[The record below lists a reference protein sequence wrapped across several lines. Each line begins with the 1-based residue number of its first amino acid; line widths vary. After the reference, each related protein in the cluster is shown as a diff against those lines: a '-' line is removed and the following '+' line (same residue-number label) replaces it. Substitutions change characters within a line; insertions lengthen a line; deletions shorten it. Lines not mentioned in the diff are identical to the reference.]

1 METLSPPSTPPS
13 YDQPTNRSIGRKV
26 AWGAGIA
33 VGAAALVGIGAAA
46 VPPEEVEVVKEVEVE
61 VEVPVEVEK
70 IVEVEVENTDR
81 IDQLTGELDTAQQA
95 TVEVELEREALV
107 LERDGLI
114 DERDLAYVARDEV
127 VAERDAA
134 IGQRDQLQTEIDAL
148 APPPASEMEAP
159 TGSGLYRVGENM
171 APGLWFSDGTAD
183 DCYWQISPI
192 GAPDDIIDNHFGYAG
207 GSVTLSAGT
216 TFESDDCG
224 TWTLQS

>member
-26 AWGAGIA
+26 AWGVGIA
-33 VGAAALVGIGAAA
+33 AGAAALFGIGAAA
-46 VPPEEVEVVKEVEVE
+46 VPPEEVEVIKEVE

-81 IDQLTGELDTAQQA
+81 IDQLTAELDTAQQA
-95 TVEVELEREALV
+95 TVEVGLERDAVV
-107 LERDGLI
+107 LERDSLI
-114 DERDLAYVARDEV
+114 DERDLAYAARDEA

-134 IGQRDQLQTEIDAL
+134 IGQRDQLQTELDTL
-148 APPPASEMEAP
+148 APPPASELEAP
-159 TGSGLYRVGENM
+159 KSSGLYRVGENM

-216 TFESDDCG
+216 TFESNDCG
-224 TWTLQS
+224 TWALQK